1 MLIYEKLNINKR
13 INLKSWM
20 KMMSPKAP
28 CIVGLS
34 IAHINNVA
42 WYVGE
47 WLSYPYLDVPG
58 MCRVKNKD

>member
-1 MLIYEKLNINKR
+1 MLIYKELSINQR

-42 WYVGE
+42 WYAGD
-47 WLSYPYLDVPG
+47 WMSHPYND
-58 MCRVKNKD
+58 ND